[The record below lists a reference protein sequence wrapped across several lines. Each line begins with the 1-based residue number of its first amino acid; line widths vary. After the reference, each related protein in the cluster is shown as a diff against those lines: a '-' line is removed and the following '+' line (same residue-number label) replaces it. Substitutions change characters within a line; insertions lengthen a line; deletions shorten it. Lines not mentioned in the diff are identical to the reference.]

1 MPVLLQGA
9 LPSGYG
15 VSLLQTLLALAAV
28 CILAW
33 VVLRWTAKRGLGLG
47 GGRRVKVLERVPLD
61 GRRALYLVEVGG
73 RVLLLGAG
81 EGASP
86 ALLAELD
93 PDDLPAVPEPKS
105 FGDLVA
111 KLKKR
116 EEP

>member
-1 MPVLLQGA
+1 MTVLLQGA

-33 VVLRWTAKRGLGLG
+33 VVLRWSAKRGLGLG

-86 ALLAELD
+86 AVLAELD
-93 PDDLPAVPEPKS
+93 PSELPEVPEGKG
-105 FGDLVA
+105 FADVLA
-111 KLKKR
+111 KLRKR
-116 EEP
+116 EE

>member
-1 MPVLLQGA
+1 M
-9 LPSGYG
+9 
-15 VSLLQTLLALAAV
+15 
-28 CILAW
+28 
-33 VVLRWTAKRGLGLG
+33 
-47 GGRRVKVLERVPLD
+47 KVLERSPST
-61 GRRALYLVEVGG
+61 GVE
-73 RVLLLGAG
+73 RSTSSRSAVLLLGAG

-111 KLKKR
+111 KRTKR